1 MKLVHPEI
9 TGQIFTGAKEH
20 CELIIESP
28 ELFMRYVNELN
39 NQVLGGEGGFVLSDN
54 DKELSISKYADIIIN
69 PVEVNI
75 NDRKILS
82 KLYIE
87 LEEVSQSEKHYMK
100 TQRVLQVLRS
110 YFADLEQ
117 SSSHILSITD
127 DIDIVSIFKLLG
139 IRFEEDTEDIVARI
153 IQYIKIAAGLLKKK
167 VIVFVN
173 IRSYIN
179 DKQLGHLIE
188 IACYE
193 EIKILFIENVQR
205 KSNEQ
210 TDTFI
215 IDCDGCE
222 I

>member
-1 MKLVHPEI
+1 M
-9 TGQIFTGAKEH
+9 
-20 CELIIESP
+20 
-28 ELFMRYVNELN
+28 
-39 NQVLGGEGGFVLSDN
+39 
-54 DKELSISKYADIIIN
+54 
-69 PVEVNI
+69 
-75 NDRKILS
+75 
-82 KLYIE
+82 
-87 LEEVSQSEKHYMK
+87 
-100 TQRVLQVLRS
+100 
-110 YFADLEQ
+110 
-117 SSSHILSITD
+117 
-127 DIDIVSIFKLLG
+127 
-139 IRFEEDTEDIVARI
+139 
-153 IQYIKIAAGLLKKK
+153 LKKK

-179 DKQLGHLIE
+179 DKQLGQLID